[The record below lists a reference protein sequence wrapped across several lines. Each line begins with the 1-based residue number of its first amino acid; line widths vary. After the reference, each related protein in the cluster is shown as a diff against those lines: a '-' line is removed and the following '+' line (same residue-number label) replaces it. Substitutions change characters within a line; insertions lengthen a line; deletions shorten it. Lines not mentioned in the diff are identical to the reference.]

1 MFLGMIGP
9 EPGSKNTKMDRE
21 LSVNTQRRTRLKT
34 YGRIGLLALALALGV
49 AGLRMW
55 LQPTL
60 RKAEI
65 RTAVAAL
72 GPLEAS
78 LTASGITVPETE
90 EIITSPIQARIQQV
104 LLQPGDR
111 AAAGTPV
118 LALDKEATLTS
129 YKKLQDEQQLKQN
142 KASKLRI
149 ELQRDLNDLQAQH
162 RIKQMR
168 VKSLES
174 VLADEQYLLKI
185 GGGTPENTRQA
196 ELNLQVARLELQL
209 LSDQIKN
216 KKQAMQADLKELGF
230 ELDIQSRDIRQLE
243 STLGQA
249 DIKAGKGG
257 VVTWVNT
264 EIGAAVKP
272 GDMLARVADLS
283 RFKIKATL
291 SDAYAGQLRLG
302 GPALVRVNDQDLR
315 GTIANIEPTVSNG
328 VVTFFVQLDPKA
340 HTLLRP
346 NLRVEVFVIT
356 SFRSRVV
363 RVKNGPFYQGGRQQ
377 PVFVVR
383 GDKIL
388 RRMAEIGESNFD
400 FVELKTQVAAGEE
413 VVISDMRD
421 YEHVAEITLKD

>member
-1 MFLGMIGP
+1 
-9 EPGSKNTKMDRE
+9 MDRE
-21 LSVNTQRRTRLKT
+21 LAPHTQRRARLKT
-34 YGRIGLLALALALGV
+34 FFWIGFTGLLLLLGLL
-49 AGLRMW
+49 GLRMW
-55 LQPTL
+55 LQPALSKTML
-60 RKAEI
+60 RSAIAE
-65 RTAVAAL
+65 V

-104 LLQPGDR
+104 LLRPGDR
-111 AAAGTPV
+111 VATGQPV
-118 LALDKEATLTS
+118 LQLDKEATLTT

-209 LSDQIKN
+209 LADQISN
-216 KKQAMQADLKELGF
+216 KKLAMQADLKELGY
-230 ELDIQSRDIRQLE
+230 ELDMQSRDIRQLE
-243 STLGQA
+243 STIGQA
-249 DIKAGKGG
+249 DVKAGKSG

-264 EIGAAVKP
+264 ETGAAVNQ
-272 GDMLARVADLS
+272 GDILARVADLS
-283 RFKIKATL
+283 HFKIKATV

-302 GPALVRVNDQDLR
+302 GPAMVRVNEKDLR
-315 GTIANIEPTVSNG
+315 GIIANIEPTVSNG
-328 VVTFFVQLDPKA
+328 VVTFFVQLDQKA
-340 HTLLRP
+340 HPLLRP
-346 NLRVEVFVIT
+346 NMRVEVFVVT
-356 SFRSRVV
+356 SFRSQVV

-377 PVFVVR
+377 PVFVIT
-383 GDKIL
+383 GDKAV
-388 RRMAEIGESNFD
+388 RRMVETGESNFD

-413 VVISDMRD
+413 VVISDMRE
-421 YEHVAEITLKD
+421 YEHAAEISLRD